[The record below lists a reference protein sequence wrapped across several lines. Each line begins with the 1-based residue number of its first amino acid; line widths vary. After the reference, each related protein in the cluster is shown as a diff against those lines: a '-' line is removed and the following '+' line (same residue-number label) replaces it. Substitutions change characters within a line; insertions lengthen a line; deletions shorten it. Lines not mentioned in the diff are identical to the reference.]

1 MAKMC
6 CLGSNNKMTM
16 TIRETVDYLRAL
28 DFLTAQLPR
37 ESLRLFFIPSFTAL
51 SAASAC
57 AGGIDLGAQTMCWE
71 ERGQF
76 TGEVSPLMLREVGV
90 SIVEIGHSERRHIF
104 GETDE
109 MANRKVLCALSHG
122 FTPLL
127 CVGETAEQR
136 ACGIADEI
144 LRIQLIRGLRGVSAA
159 DAGRLVVAYEP
170 VWAIGAGGTPAA
182 PDYAG
187 EKHAV
192 LRQTLCALFGPAG
205 AEIPLLYG
213 GSVNLENCGPLALLP
228 EVDGL
233 FIGRSAWEPA
243 GFYRI
248 IQTVLPIFKI
258 KNGPC

>member
-1 MAKMC
+1 
-6 CLGSNNKMTM
+6 
-16 TIRETVDYLRAL
+16 
-28 DFLTAQLPR
+28 
-37 ESLRLFFIPSFTAL
+37 
-51 SAASAC
+51 
-57 AGGIDLGAQTMCWE
+57 
-71 ERGQF
+71 
-76 TGEVSPLMLREVGV
+76 
-90 SIVEIGHSERRHIF
+90 
-104 GETDE
+104 

-144 LRIQLIRGLRGVSAA
+144 CASNSSGAARRQRSGRRPSDGGLR
-159 DAGRLVVAYEP
+159 AGIV
-170 VWAIGAGGTPAA
+170 IGAGGTPAA
-182 PDYAG
+182 PDLPG
-187 EKHAV
+187 
-192 LRQTLCALFGPAG
+192 RSTRFFDRPLCALFGPAG

-248 IQTVLPIFKI
+248 IQTVLPIFSL

>member
-57 AGGIDLGAQTMCWE
+57 AGGIDLGAQNMCWE

-159 DAGRLVVAYEP
+159 DAGRLSRYGPSARAERPQPRTMPGRSTRFFDKPSAPCSDPPARKSLCCTVAASI
-170 VWAIGAGGTPAA
+170 WKTAGRWPCCRRSTGC
-182 PDYAG
+182 
-187 EKHAV
+187 
-192 LRQTLCALFGPAG
+192 LSAG
-205 AEIPLLYG
+205 AP
-213 GSVNLENCGPLALLP
+213 GSL
-228 EVDGL
+228 
-233 FIGRSAWEPA
+233 R
-243 GFYRI
+243 GF
-248 IQTVLPIFKI
+248 TVLSKRSCRSL
-258 KNGPC
+258 K